1 MWYALILVAA
11 LVAVLAAAVVVAR
24 RRFVVVQVSGM
35 SMWPTYR
42 PGDRVLV
49 RRAAAREVGRGEVV
63 VFEPAGRTGWS
74 TGPLPA
80 PQAAA
85 WVIKRV
91 AALAGDPVPAEVAA
105 AARAEPGAAVPE
117 GALVVVGDGTSSADS
132 RMWGYLPADR
142 VLGVAVRRLSS
153 GPSSPDPSSSDPS
166 YPGPSSPD
174 AEPRS

>member
-1 MWYALILVAA
+1 MWYALILVAV

-49 RRAAAREVGRGEVV
+49 RRAAGREVGRGAVV
-63 VFEPAGRTGWS
+63 VFEPAGRSGWG

-80 PQAAA
+80 PQGAA

-91 AALAGDPVPAEVAA
+91 TALAGDPVPAEVAA

-117 GALVVVGDGTSSADS
+117 GSLVVVGDGTSSADS

-153 GPSSPDPSSSDPS
+153 GPSSPGPS
-166 YPGPSSPD
+166 YPGAGSPSSPGP
-174 AEPRS
+174 EPRS